1 MNFLKRAVKYCA
13 RQKLR
18 SLVLFFTFTLLS
30 TTVLIAYS
38 SERAVQQGTKQIKE
52 TVGASV
58 RMELDTNNQNN
69 FGAAEDFGNG
79 ASGYTYQGDFITE
92 KIIDAISKLPGVVSY
107 NAKSSEG
114 YWGIPKDFEI
124 FPAMVN
130 APDLA
135 TPYPAVLDSSLDIK
149 FLNGT
154 YKLEEGRHIQPEDS
168 YVALIPKEL
177 ADKNSLSV
185 GDKITFQDSVEEAGT
200 STFEIIGLF
209 GGTEGTTK
217 QAITPDGIPAN
228 CGYIDI
234 NSLDRIYGLTGYD
247 YLDIYT
253 HSPEEARELM
263 ETIKNLPE
271 VKGKT
276 FVFNLNTE
284 DFDMVSTPLS
294 SFGSMVDT
302 AVWTITVIGTLII
315 VLFLALWTRS
325 RKKEIA
331 ILLAVGRSKAEIVG
345 QFLTENILI
354 AILSMLASIALSF
367 GLANQIGSF
376 IISKAGEDIANLNIQ
391 IATSDMIKV
400 FGTGFILICL
410 AVVIASYTVIRL
422 QPKDILT
429 KNGIGG
435 IYI

>member
-1 MNFLKRAVKYCA
+1 MNFFKRAVKYCA

-18 SLVLFFTFTLLS
+18 SLVLFFNFTLLS

-114 YWGIPKDFEI
+114 YWGIPKNFEI

-185 GDKITFQDSVEEAGT
+185 GDKITFQDGVEEAGT

-234 NSLDRIYGLTGYD
+234 NSLDKIYGLTGYD

-253 HSPEEARELM
+253 HSPEEAKELM

-276 FVFNLNTE
+276 FIFNLNTE

-315 VLFLALWTRS
+315 VLFLVLWTRS

-376 IISKAGEDIANLNIQ
+376 IIGKAGEDIANLNIQ

-429 KNGIGG
+429 KME
-435 IYI
+435 

>member
-1 MNFLKRAVKYCA
+1 MNFLKRAIKYCT

-18 SLVLFFTFTLLS
+18 SLLLFLTFTALS
-30 TTVLIAYS
+30 TIVLIAYS

-58 RMELDTNNQNN
+58 RMEIDTNNQNN

-92 KIIDAISKLPGVVSY
+92 KIIASISKLPDVVSY

-154 YKLEEGRHIQPEDS
+154 YKLEEGRHIKPEDS
-168 YVALIPKEL
+168 YVALLPKEL
-177 ADKNSLSV
+177 ADKNNLSV
-185 GDKITFQDSVEEAGT
+185 GDKITFQDGVDEAGT

-234 NSLDRIYGLTGYD
+234 NSLDKIYGLTGYD

-253 HSPEEARELM
+253 HSPEEAKGLM

-284 DFDMVSTPLS
+284 DFDMVSAPLS

-302 AVWTITVIGTLII
+302 AVWTITVIGTLMI
-315 VLFLALWTRS
+315 VLFLVLWTRS

-331 ILLAVGRSKAEIVG
+331 ILLAIGRSKAEIVG
-345 QFLTENILI
+345 QFLTENLLV
-354 AILSMLASIALSF
+354 ALLSMFASMALSF
-367 GLANQIGSF
+367 GLGKQAGAF
-376 IISKAGEDIANLNIQ
+376 LISRAGEEISNLSIHIAAL
-391 IATSDMIKV
+391 DMLKV
-400 FGTGFILICL
+400 FGVGFVLICL
-410 AVVIASYTVIRL
+410 AVIAASYTVIRL

-429 KNGIGG
+429 KME
-435 IYI
+435 

>member
-168 YVALIPKEL
+168 YVALISKEL

-185 GDKITFQDSVEEAGT
+185 GDKITFQDGVEEAGT

-234 NSLDRIYGLTGYD
+234 NSLDKIYGLTGYD

-253 HSPEEARELM
+253 HSPEEAKELM

-276 FVFNLNTE
+276 LVFNLNTE
-284 DFDMVSTPLS
+284 DFDMVSAPLS

-302 AVWTITVIGTLII
+302 AVWTITVIGTLMI
-315 VLFLALWTRS
+315 VLFLVLWTRS

-331 ILLAVGRSKAEIVG
+331 ILLAIGRSKAEIVG
-345 QFLTENILI
+345 QFLTENLLV
-354 AILSMLASIALSF
+354 ALLSMFASMALSF
-367 GLANQIGSF
+367 GLGKQAGAF
-376 IISKAGEDIANLNIQ
+376 LISRAGEEISNLSIHIAAL
-391 IATSDMIKV
+391 DMLKV
-400 FGTGFILICL
+400 FGVGFVLICL
-410 AVVIASYTVIRL
+410 AVIAASYTVIRL

-429 KNGIGG
+429 KME
-435 IYI
+435 

>member
-168 YVALIPKEL
+168 YVALISKEL

-185 GDKITFQDSVEEAGT
+185 GDKITFQDGVEEAGT

-234 NSLDRIYGLTGYD
+234 NSLDKIYGLTGYD

-276 FVFNLNTE
+276 FIFNLNTE

-302 AVWTITVIGTLII
+302 AVWTITVIGTLMI
-315 VLFLALWTRS
+315 VLFLVLWTRS

-331 ILLAVGRSKAEIVG
+331 ILLAIGRSKAEIVG
-345 QFLTENILI
+345 QFLTENLLV
-354 AILSMLASIALSF
+354 ALLSMFASMALSF
-367 GLANQIGSF
+367 GLGKQAGAF
-376 IISKAGEDIANLNIQ
+376 LISRAGEEISNLSIHIAAL
-391 IATSDMIKV
+391 DMLKV
-400 FGTGFILICL
+400 FGVGFVLICL
-410 AVVIASYTVIRL
+410 AVIAASYTVIRL

-429 KNGIGG
+429 KME
-435 IYI
+435 

>member
-114 YWGIPKDFEI
+114 YWGIPKNFEI

-135 TPYPAVLDSSLDIK
+135 TPYPAVLDSSLDII

-185 GDKITFQDSVEEAGT
+185 GDKITFQDGVEEAGT

-234 NSLDRIYGLTGYD
+234 NSLDKIYGLTGYD

-253 HSPEEARELM
+253 HSPEEAKELM

-276 FVFNLNTE
+276 FIFNLNTE

-315 VLFLALWTRS
+315 VLFLVLWTRS

-376 IISKAGEDIANLNIQ
+376 IIGKAGEDIANLNIQ

-429 KNGIGG
+429 KME
-435 IYI
+435 

>member
-1 MNFLKRAVKYCA
+1 MNFLKRAIKYCT

-18 SLVLFFTFTLLS
+18 SLVLFLTFTALS

-58 RMELDTNNQNN
+58 RMEIDTNNQNN

-92 KIIDAISKLPGVVSY
+92 KIIASVSKLPDVVSY

-154 YKLEEGRHIQPEDS
+154 YKLEEGRHIKPEDS
-168 YVALIPKEL
+168 YVALLPKEL
-177 ADKNSLSV
+177 ADKNNLSV
-185 GDKITFQDSVEEAGT
+185 GDKITFQDGVDEAGT

-234 NSLDRIYGLTGYD
+234 NSLDKIYGLTGYD

-253 HSPEEARELM
+253 HSPEEAKELM
-263 ETIKNLPE
+263 ETIRNLPE

-284 DFDMVSTPLS
+284 DFDMVSAPLS

-302 AVWTITVIGTLII
+302 AVWTITVIGTLMI
-315 VLFLALWTRS
+315 VLFLVLWTRS

-331 ILLAVGRSKAEIVG
+331 ILLAIGRSKAEIVG

-429 KNGIGG
+429 KME
-435 IYI
+435 

>member
-1 MNFLKRAVKYCA
+1 MNLLKRAVKYCA

-18 SLVLFFTFTLLS
+18 SLVLFYTFTLLS

-114 YWGIPKDFEI
+114 YWGIPKNFEI

-185 GDKITFQDSVEEAGT
+185 GDKITFQDGVEEAGT

-234 NSLDRIYGLTGYD
+234 NSLDKIYGLTGYD

-253 HSPEEARELM
+253 HSPEEAKELM

-276 FVFNLNTE
+276 FIFNLNTE

-315 VLFLALWTRS
+315 VLFLVLWTRS

-376 IISKAGEDIANLNIQ
+376 IIGKAGEDIANLNIQ

-429 KNGIGG
+429 KME
-435 IYI
+435 

>member
-30 TTVLIAYS
+30 TTVLSAYS

-114 YWGIPKDFEI
+114 YWGIPKNFEI

-185 GDKITFQDSVEEAGT
+185 GDKITFQDGVEEAGT

-234 NSLDRIYGLTGYD
+234 NSLDKIYGLTGYD

-253 HSPEEARELM
+253 HSPEEAKELM

-276 FVFNLNTE
+276 FIFNLNTE

-315 VLFLALWTRS
+315 VLFLVLWTRS

-376 IISKAGEDIANLNIQ
+376 IIGKAGEDIANLNIQ

-429 KNGIGG
+429 KME
-435 IYI
+435 

>member
-1 MNFLKRAVKYCA
+1 MNFFKRAVKYCA

-168 YVALIPKEL
+168 YVALISKEL

-185 GDKITFQDSVEEAGT
+185 GDKITFQDSVEEADT

-234 NSLDRIYGLTGYD
+234 NSLDKIYGLTGYD

-276 FVFNLNTE
+276 FIFNLNTE

-315 VLFLALWTRS
+315 VLFLVLWTRS

-376 IISKAGEDIANLNIQ
+376 IIGKAGEDIANLNIQ

-429 KNGIGG
+429 KME
-435 IYI
+435 

>member
-185 GDKITFQDSVEEAGT
+185 GDKITFQDGVEEAGT

-429 KNGIGG
+429 KME
-435 IYI
+435 

>member
-135 TPYPAVLDSSLDIK
+135 TPYPAVLDSSLNIK

-185 GDKITFQDSVEEAGT
+185 GDKITFQDGVEEAGT

-234 NSLDRIYGLTGYD
+234 NSLDKIYGLTGYD

-315 VLFLALWTRS
+315 ILFLVLWTRS

-331 ILLAVGRSKAEIVG
+331 ILLAVGRSKAEIVE

-376 IISKAGEDIANLNIQ
+376 IIGKAGEDIANLNIQ

-429 KNGIGG
+429 KME
-435 IYI
+435 

>member
-1 MNFLKRAVKYCA
+1 MNFLKRAIKYCT

-18 SLVLFFTFTLLS
+18 SLVLFLTFTALS

-58 RMELDTNNQNN
+58 RMEIDTNNQNN

-92 KIIDAISKLPGVVSY
+92 KIIASISKLPDVVSY

-154 YKLEEGRHIQPEDS
+154 YKLEEGRHIKPEDS
-168 YVALIPKEL
+168 YVALLPKEL
-177 ADKNSLSV
+177 ADKNNLSV
-185 GDKITFQDSVEEAGT
+185 GDKITFQDGVDEAGT

-234 NSLDRIYGLTGYD
+234 NSLDKIYGLAGYD

-253 HSPEEARELM
+253 HSPEEAKELM

-284 DFDMVSTPLS
+284 DFDMVSAPLS

-302 AVWTITVIGTLII
+302 AVWTITVIGTLMI
-315 VLFLALWTRS
+315 VLFLVLWTRS

-331 ILLAVGRSKAEIVG
+331 ILLAIGRSKAEIVG
-345 QFLTENILI
+345 QFLTENLLV
-354 AILSMLASIALSF
+354 ALLSMFASMALSF
-367 GLANQIGSF
+367 GLGKRVGAF
-376 IISKAGEDIANLNIQ
+376 LISRAGEEISNLSIHIAAL
-391 IATSDMIKV
+391 DMLKV
-400 FGTGFILICL
+400 FCVGFVLICL
-410 AVVIASYTVIRL
+410 AVIAASYTVIRL

-429 KNGIGG
+429 KME
-435 IYI
+435 

>member
-114 YWGIPKDFEI
+114 YWGIPQNFEI

-185 GDKITFQDSVEEAGT
+185 GDKITFQDGVEEAGT

-234 NSLDRIYGLTGYD
+234 NSLDKIYGLTGYD

-253 HSPEEARELM
+253 HSPEEAKELM

-276 FVFNLNTE
+276 FIFNLNTE

-315 VLFLALWTRS
+315 VLFLVLWTRS

-376 IISKAGEDIANLNIQ
+376 IIGKAGEDIANLNIQ

-429 KNGIGG
+429 KME
-435 IYI
+435 

>member
-185 GDKITFQDSVEEAGT
+185 GDKITFQDGVEEAGT

-234 NSLDRIYGLTGYD
+234 NSLDKIYGLTGYD

-276 FVFNLNTE
+276 FIFNLNTE

-331 ILLAVGRSKAEIVG
+331 ILLAVGRSKAEIVE

-376 IISKAGEDIANLNIQ
+376 IIGKAGEDIANLNIQ

-429 KNGIGG
+429 KME
-435 IYI
+435 

>member
-1 MNFLKRAVKYCA
+1 MNFLKRAIKYCT

-18 SLVLFFTFTLLS
+18 SLLLFLTFTALS

-58 RMELDTNNQNN
+58 RMEIDTNNQNN

-92 KIIDAISKLPGVVSY
+92 KIIASISKLPDVVSY

-114 YWGIPKDFEI
+114 YWGIPKNFEI

-154 YKLEEGRHIQPEDS
+154 YKLEEGRHIKPEDS
-168 YVALIPKEL
+168 YVALLPKEL
-177 ADKNSLSV
+177 ADKNNLSV
-185 GDKITFQDSVEEAGT
+185 GDKITFQDGVDEAGT

-234 NSLDRIYGLTGYD
+234 NSLDKIYGLTGYD

-253 HSPEEARELM
+253 HSPEEAKELM
-263 ETIKNLPE
+263 ETIRNLPE

-284 DFDMVSTPLS
+284 DFDMVSAPLS

-302 AVWTITVIGTLII
+302 AVWTITVIGTLMI
-315 VLFLALWTRS
+315 VLFLVLWTRS

-331 ILLAVGRSKAEIVG
+331 ILLAIGRSKAEIVG
-345 QFLTENILI
+345 QFLTENLLV
-354 AILSMLASIALSF
+354 ALLSMFASMAASF
-367 GLANQIGSF
+367 GLGKQAGAF
-376 IISKAGEDIANLNIQ
+376 LISRAGEEISNLSIHIAAL
-391 IATSDMIKV
+391 DMLKV
-400 FGTGFILICL
+400 FGVGFVLICL
-410 AVVIASYTVIRL
+410 AVIAASYTVIRL

-429 KNGIGG
+429 KME
-435 IYI
+435 

>member
-1 MNFLKRAVKYCA
+1 MNFFKRAVKYCA

-18 SLVLFFTFTLLS
+18 SLVLFFNFTLLS

-185 GDKITFQDSVEEAGT
+185 GDKITFQDSVEEADT

-234 NSLDRIYGLTGYD
+234 NSLDKIYGLTGYD

-253 HSPEEARELM
+253 HSPEEAKELM
-263 ETIKNLPE
+263 ETIKNLLE

-315 VLFLALWTRS
+315 VLFLVLWTRS

-376 IISKAGEDIANLNIQ
+376 IIGKAGEDIANLNIQ

-429 KNGIGG
+429 KME
-435 IYI
+435 

>member
-1 MNFLKRAVKYCA
+1 MNFLKRAIKYCT

-18 SLVLFFTFTLLS
+18 SLLLFLTFTALS

-38 SERAVQQGTKQIKE
+38 SERAVQRGTKQIKE

-58 RMELDTNNQNN
+58 RMEIDTNNQNN

-92 KIIDAISKLPGVVSY
+92 KIIASISKLPDVVSY

-154 YKLEEGRHIQPEDS
+154 YKLEEGRHIKPEDS
-168 YVALIPKEL
+168 YVALLPKEL
-177 ADKNSLSV
+177 ADKNNLSV
-185 GDKITFQDSVEEAGT
+185 GDKITFQDGVDEAGT

-234 NSLDRIYGLTGYD
+234 NSFDKIYGLTGYD

-253 HSPEEARELM
+253 HSPEEAKELM

-284 DFDMVSTPLS
+284 DFDMVSAPLS

-302 AVWTITVIGTLII
+302 AVWTIIVIGTLMI
-315 VLFLALWTRS
+315 VLFLVLWTRS

-331 ILLAVGRSKAEIVG
+331 ILLAIGRSKAEIVG
-345 QFLTENILI
+345 QFLTENLLV
-354 AILSMLASIALSF
+354 ALLSMFASMALSF
-367 GLANQIGSF
+367 GLGKQAGAF
-376 IISKAGEDIANLNIQ
+376 LISRAGEEVSNLSIHIAAL
-391 IATSDMIKV
+391 DMLKV
-400 FGTGFILICL
+400 FGGGFVLICL
-410 AVVIASYTVIRL
+410 AVIAASYTVIRL

-429 KNGIGG
+429 KME
-435 IYI
+435 

>member
-18 SLVLFFTFTLLS
+18 SLVLFFNFTLLS

-114 YWGIPKDFEI
+114 YWGIPKNFEI

-234 NSLDRIYGLTGYD
+234 NSLDKIYGLTGYD

-253 HSPEEARELM
+253 HSPEEAKELM

-276 FVFNLNTE
+276 FIFNLNTE

-315 VLFLALWTRS
+315 VLFLVLWTRS

-376 IISKAGEDIANLNIQ
+376 IIGKAGEDIANLNIQ

-429 KNGIGG
+429 KME
-435 IYI
+435 

>member
-271 VKGKT
+271 MKGKT

>member
-1 MNFLKRAVKYCA
+1 MNFLKRAIKYCT

-18 SLVLFFTFTLLS
+18 SLLLFLTFTALS
-30 TTVLIAYS
+30 TIVLIAYS

-58 RMELDTNNQNN
+58 RMEIDTNNQNN

-92 KIIDAISKLPGVVSY
+92 KIIASISKLPDVVSY

-114 YWGIPKDFEI
+114 YWGIPKNFEI

-154 YKLEEGRHIQPEDS
+154 YKLEEGRHIKPEDF
-168 YVALIPKEL
+168 YVALLPKEL
-177 ADKNSLSV
+177 ADKNNLSV
-185 GDKITFQDSVEEAGT
+185 GDKITFQDGVDEAGT

-234 NSLDRIYGLTGYD
+234 NSLDKIYGLTGYD

-253 HSPEEARELM
+253 HSPEEAKELM

-284 DFDMVSTPLS
+284 DFDMVSAPLS

-302 AVWTITVIGTLII
+302 AVWTITVIGTLMI
-315 VLFLALWTRS
+315 VLFLVLWTRS

-331 ILLAVGRSKAEIVG
+331 ILLAIGRSKAEIVG
-345 QFLTENILI
+345 QFLTENLLV
-354 AILSMLASIALSF
+354 ALLSMFASMALSF
-367 GLANQIGSF
+367 GLGKQAGAF
-376 IISKAGEDIANLNIQ
+376 LISRVGEEVSNLSIHIAAL
-391 IATSDMIKV
+391 DMLKV
-400 FGTGFILICL
+400 FGVGFVLICL
-410 AVVIASYTVIRL
+410 AVIAASYTVIRL

-429 KNGIGG
+429 KME
-435 IYI
+435 

>member
-1 MNFLKRAVKYCA
+1 MNFLKRAIKYCT

-18 SLVLFFTFTLLS
+18 SLVLFLTFTALS

-58 RMELDTNNQNN
+58 RMEIDTNNQNN

-92 KIIDAISKLPGVVSY
+92 KIIASISKLPDVVSY

-154 YKLEEGRHIQPEDS
+154 YKLEEGRHIKPEDS
-168 YVALIPKEL
+168 YVALLPKEL
-177 ADKNSLSV
+177 ADKNNLSV
-185 GDKITFQDSVEEAGT
+185 GDKITFQDGVDEAGT

-234 NSLDRIYGLTGYD
+234 NSLDKIYGLAGYD

-253 HSPEEARELM
+253 HSPEEAKELM

-284 DFDMVSTPLS
+284 DFDMVSAPLS

-302 AVWTITVIGTLII
+302 AVWTITVIGTLMI
-315 VLFLALWTRS
+315 VLFLVLWTRS

-331 ILLAVGRSKAEIVG
+331 ILLAIGRSKAEIVG

-429 KNGIGG
+429 KME
-435 IYI
+435 

>member
-185 GDKITFQDSVEEAGT
+185 GDKITFQDGVEEAGT

-234 NSLDRIYGLTGYD
+234 NSLDKIYGLTGYD

-315 VLFLALWTRS
+315 ILFLVLWTRS

-331 ILLAVGRSKAEIVG
+331 ILLAVGRSKAEIVE

-376 IISKAGEDIANLNIQ
+376 IIGKAGEDIANLNIQ

-429 KNGIGG
+429 KME
-435 IYI
+435 

>member
-1 MNFLKRAVKYCA
+1 MNFLKRAIKYCT

-18 SLVLFFTFTLLS
+18 SLLLFLTFTALS

-58 RMELDTNNQNN
+58 RMEIDTNNQNN

-92 KIIDAISKLPGVVSY
+92 KIIASISKLPDVVSY

-154 YKLEEGRHIQPEDS
+154 YKLEEGRHIKPEDS
-168 YVALIPKEL
+168 YVALLPKEL
-177 ADKNSLSV
+177 ADKNNLSV
-185 GDKITFQDSVEEAGT
+185 GDKITFQDGVDEAGT

-234 NSLDRIYGLTGYD
+234 NSLDKIYGLAGYD

-253 HSPEEARELM
+253 HSPEEAKELM

-284 DFDMVSTPLS
+284 DFDMVSAPLS

-302 AVWTITVIGTLII
+302 AVWTITVIGTLMI
-315 VLFLALWTRS
+315 VLFLVLWTRS

-331 ILLAVGRSKAEIVG
+331 ILLAIGRSKAEIVG
-345 QFLTENILI
+345 QFLTENLLV
-354 AILSMLASIALSF
+354 ALLSMFASMALSF
-367 GLANQIGSF
+367 GLGKQAGAF
-376 IISKAGEDIANLNIQ
+376 LISRAGEEISNLSIHIAALDIL
-391 IATSDMIKV
+391 KV
-400 FGTGFILICL
+400 FGVGFVLICL
-410 AVVIASYTVIRL
+410 AVIAASYTVIRL

-429 KNGIGG
+429 KME
-435 IYI
+435 

>member
-1 MNFLKRAVKYCA
+1 M
-13 RQKLR
+13 
-18 SLVLFFTFTLLS
+18 LFFTFTLLS

-276 FVFNLNTE
+276 FIFNLNTE

-429 KNGIGG
+429 KME
-435 IYI
+435 